1 MAIRI
6 QNALSA
12 YVYLI
17 TWFLSGYC
25 KLNENKE
32 ANLSKGRRRVAKKD
46 RTDEQNKRD
55 QLMASIA
62 NGSQNVLQLLY
73 EKVLER
79 DIHLLWSEQK
89 IDAGFV

>member
-1 MAIRI
+1 M
-6 QNALSA
+6 
-12 YVYLI
+12 YLI

-32 ANLSKGRRRVAKKD
+32 ANLSKGRKRVAKKD

-79 DIHLLWSEQK
+79 DIHVLWSEQK